1 MLLALAVMKTLEAP
15 DIHHLRAASGWLM
28 LGNYAEAN
36 EDLERIS
43 PHLRVH
49 PDVLEVRWQI
59 YAKAEKWS
67 ACAEI
72 ANAVVRLDPNR
83 TSGWIDRAYS
93 LRRGINGGPK
103 AAFDSLLPAVEKFP
117 AEPLIP
123 FNLSCYAC
131 QVGQM
136 QDACKWLRRAFAV
149 AAQSGHKKRFK
160 LMALEEPDLGPLWR
174 AIGELI
180 K

>member
-1 MLLALAVMKTLEAP
+1 MLVALAVMKTLEAP

-117 AEPLIP
+117 AEPL
-123 FNLSCYAC
+123 
-131 QVGQM
+131 
-136 QDACKWLRRAFAV
+136 
-149 AAQSGHKKRFK
+149 
-160 LMALEEPDLGPLWR
+160 
-174 AIGELI
+174 
-180 K
+180 